1 MNCFSQLENGIF
13 ATEKDIQELKNKD
26 SAHILVYSDSH
37 GKAPVVRDIFEKFGQ
52 ICDAA
57 IFAGDGIFDLLALME
72 KANSYDEISE
82 WLPPVICIVRGN
94 NDSGSYET
102 SFCRAVHVPKKVLLE
117 VGAKRILVTHG
128 HEERVQ
134 YSTELLEST
143 ANLMD
148 ANAVVYGHSH
158 IPVENNHVIY
168 SMNPGS
174 CSYPRSLSKPGCAVL
189 EISGKNIFSIFY
201 KIDFS
206 IFGLK
211 DFVPYFPDRM
221 Y

>member
-52 ICDAA
+52 KCDAA

-102 SFCRAVHVPKKVLLE
+102 SFCRAVHVPKKFFW
-117 VGAKRILVTHG
+117 KLVQS
-128 HEERVQ
+128 VF
-134 YSTELLEST
+134 L
-143 ANLMD
+143 
-148 ANAVVYGHSH
+148 
-158 IPVENNHVIY
+158 
-168 SMNPGS
+168 
-174 CSYPRSLSKPGCAVL
+174 
-189 EISGKNIFSIFY
+189 
-201 KIDFS
+201 
-206 IFGLK
+206 
-211 DFVPYFPDRM
+211 
-221 Y
+221 